1 MSFQSQRVGAEIA
14 SDSEEAPLSGV
25 KVVDLTQFESG
36 PAATQLMAWLGAN
49 VIKVEPPRGDPSRS
63 LAGATEARD
72 SILFGL
78 LNQGKRSVVLDL
90 KQEEERRVLFQLL
103 ESADVLCENFAPGT
117 LGRLGLA
124 PEFLRERFPRLVV
137 ASIRGYAPGGP
148 WADWKSF
155 DFVAQAVAGAISV
168 TGEPDRPPVR
178 IGPTV
183 ADSGA
188 GAQLAVGI
196 LAALM
201 RRQRTGQGGTV
212 SISLQDAMLNL
223 MRNAMGPMY
232 VSDEPSERFGDAY
245 APSAPSGLHPCSPG
259 GPNDYVYVLLGHRR
273 HWDALLR
280 AIEREDLIG
289 DPRYARQSLR
299 NAKVDEVRA
308 IVSEWTSRH
317 DKHTAMERISAE
329 GVPCG
334 ATLDTREL
342 LSNPQLLE
350 SGMMRAQPIPG
361 WGEPVVPGCP
371 LVIDGCRMAAGSPPS
386 LDGDWPRL
394 RRAETQGGKK

>member
-36 PAATQLMAWLGAN
+36 PAATQLMAWLGAD

-188 GAQLAVGI
+188 GAEKLARV
-196 LAALM
+196 
-201 RRQRTGQGGTV
+201 
-212 SISLQDAMLNL
+212 
-223 MRNAMGPMY
+223 
-232 VSDEPSERFGDAY
+232 
-245 APSAPSGLHPCSPG
+245 
-259 GPNDYVYVLLGHRR
+259 
-273 HWDALLR
+273 
-280 AIEREDLIG
+280 
-289 DPRYARQSLR
+289 
-299 NAKVDEVRA
+299 
-308 IVSEWTSRH
+308 
-317 DKHTAMERISAE
+317 TA
-329 GVPCG
+329 
-334 ATLDTREL
+334 
-342 LSNPQLLE
+342 
-350 SGMMRAQPIPG
+350 
-361 WGEPVVPGCP
+361 
-371 LVIDGCRMAAGSPPS
+371 
-386 LDGDWPRL
+386 
-394 RRAETQGGKK
+394 